1 MDSDIASKYPV
12 LNERHALAEKLRND
26 GKPFAEIAL
35 ALGVT
40 AERARQIVTLAKK
53 RRAEEASQGKYPFLT
68 LIPRVRRHLLA
79 QFPPGEHPKPSEV
92 REMMRSGLLKEVP
105 NLGELALHQIEVWLQ
120 SHGV

>member
-40 AERARQIVTLAKK
+40 AERARQIVTLVKK
-53 RRAEEASQGKYPFLT
+53 RRAEEAPTQLNWPMPRPLRRRT
-68 LIPRVRRHLLA
+68 LWLP
-79 QFPPGEHPKPSEV
+79 E
-92 REMMRSGLLKEVP
+92 
-105 NLGELALHQIEVWLQ
+105 AL
-120 SHGV
+120 